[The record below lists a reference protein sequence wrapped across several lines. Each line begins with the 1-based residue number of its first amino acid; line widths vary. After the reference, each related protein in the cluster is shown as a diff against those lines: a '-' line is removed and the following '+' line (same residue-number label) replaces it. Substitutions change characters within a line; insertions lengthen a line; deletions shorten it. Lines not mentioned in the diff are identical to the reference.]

1 MTTNDRSGEKTG
13 RIIRQVS
20 GFYDVAVGQTVYRT
34 RGRGNLRNQKISPL
48 VGDFAEFAPGVGADD
63 EGYLLRLKPRQN
75 ALVRPPVA
83 NIDQAI
89 LVVAA
94 AEPDFSLNLLD
105 RFLVYLE
112 GKQIHAEIYLTKT
125 DLVAPARLQEIQA
138 ALAGYEAIGYRTF
151 ASVPPFASATLADV
165 RASFADKLTIFTG
178 QTGAGKSTLINH
190 LVPGLALA
198 TGEISKALNRGKH
211 TTRTTELFIADGGLV
226 ADTPGFSSLGLLDV
240 TLDELRDRF
249 PEFVD
254 AAGGCKFRSCQHVK
268 EPGCAVKA
276 EVAAGTIMQ
285 TRYDD
290 YLQFRAEL
298 AGQRPVYLKK

>member
-1 MTTNDRSGEKTG
+1 MATNEKTG

-20 GFYDVAVGQTVYRT
+20 GFYDIAVDGTVYRT

-48 VGDFAEFAPGVGADD
+48 VGDFAEFAPGVGTDD
-63 EGYLLRLKPRQN
+63 EGYLLRLKPRMN

-125 DLVAPARLQEIQA
+125 DLVPAARLAEIQA
-138 ALAGYEAIGYRTF
+138 ALSSYEQIGYATF
-151 ASVPPFASATLADV
+151 ASVPPFSPATLAKV
-165 RASFADKLTIFTG
+165 RASFKDKLTIFTG

-190 LVPGLALA
+190 LVPGLTLA

-211 TTRTTELFIADGGLV
+211 TTRTTELFLAEGGLV

-240 TLDELRDRF
+240 TLDDLRDRF
-249 PEFVD
+249 PEFVQVAD
-254 AAGGCKFRSCQHVK
+254 QCKFRSCQHDK

-276 EVAAGTIMQ
+276 AVEAGTIMQ
-285 TRYDD
+285 SRYDD
-290 YLQFRAEL
+290 YMQFRAEL
-298 AGQRPVYLKK
+298 QGKRPTYQKN

>member
-1 MTTNDRSGEKTG
+1 MTKEETMQG
-13 RIIRQVS
+13 RIIRLIS
-20 GFYDVAVGQTVYRT
+20 GYYDIEHDGTVYRT
-34 RGRGNLRNQKISPL
+34 RGRGNLRQQKITPL
-48 VGDFAEFAPGVGADD
+48 VGDFAEFIPGYDDD
-63 EGYLLRLKPRQN
+63 EGYLLKVLPQKN

-125 DLVAPARLQEIQA
+125 DLIDAQKFAHINQA
-138 ALAGYEAIGYRTF
+138 LEGYRAMGYDVF
-151 ASVPPFASATLADV
+151 SHQPAFDAAVLDQV
-165 RASFADKLTIFTG
+165 RANFADRLTIFTG

-190 LVPGLALA
+190 LAPGLALA
-198 TGEISKALNRGKH
+198 TGEISKSLNRGKH
-211 TTRTTELFIADGGLV
+211 TTRTTELFQVDGGLV

-240 TLDELRDRF
+240 DLETLRDRF
-249 PEFVD
+249 IDF
-254 AAGGCKFRSCQHVK
+254 AAIANQCKFRSCQHVA

-276 EVAAGTIMQ
+276 GVEAGTIMKS
-285 TRYDD
+285 RYDN
-290 YLQFRAEL
+290 YLQFRDEL
-298 AGQRPVYLKK
+298 AGKRPVYKK

>member
-1 MTTNDRSGEKTG
+1 MSDQQLTG
-13 RIIRQVS
+13 RIIRQLS
-20 GFYDVAVGQTVYRT
+20 GYFDIAVDGTVYRT
-34 RGRGNLRNQKISPL
+34 RGRGNLRQKKVAPL
-48 VGDFAEFAPGVGADD
+48 VGDFAEFSPGVGADD
-63 EGYLLRLKPRQN
+63 EGYLLKVLPREN

-94 AEPDFSLNLLD
+94 AEPEFSLNLLD

-125 DLVAPARLQEIQA
+125 DLISAARLAEISA
-138 ALAGYEAIGYRTF
+138 SLAGYEQIGYRTF
-151 ASVPPFASATLADV
+151 HSEPPFAAALMEAV
-165 RASFADKLTIFTG
+165 RATFADKLTIFTG

-190 LVPGLALA
+190 LVPGLRLA

-211 TTRTTELFIADGGLV
+211 TTRTTELFLADGGLV

-240 TLDELRDRF
+240 TLDDLRMRF
-249 PEFVD
+249 PEFVARASD
-254 AAGGCKFRSCQHVK
+254 CKFRSCQHVA
-268 EPGCAVKA
+268 EPACAVKA
-276 EVAAGTIMQ
+276 AVAAGTIM
-285 TRYDD
+285 TSRYEN

-298 AGQRPVYLKK
+298 AGQRPTYLKK